1 MSLLLIQQVYN
12 IMQHVICCI
21 STYSFVIVNQSVLKR
36 SHPALGPE
44 AVLVE
49 YSGESTEVPESAEPL
64 EIALDPLIA
73 QSIKQCPNSLEQSI
87 HASHVMISTD
97 EEKGLLVLSPS
108 GKSKPNWRQECEE
121 LVPQYIA
128 EVMKKEKV
136 KLQKEVAEQAKA
148 SVMGL
153 QKENPSLSIAFN
165 NDGTE
170 ITIAGESSCV
180 LKAKETI
187 NSVCLELVTD
197 TISIPLAPEDYDFLE
212 QVKHYEFPASVEC
225 AFDPSNFTV
234 VLKGPAGIVA
244 KLRHTMEEIVG
255 HEDTTVFEDPL
266 LTEFF
271 VTDIGRGKL
280 EKLLQN
286 RQCHTALH
294 FSKFPL
300 SLHFVCD
307 AQEAKTAKAIARQ
320 LRMLVTSQTIPIPD
334 TVVSFISDLEEF
346 AQVCQ
351 DCEQKHGVLV
361 KHVGHEVSAAGFSA
375 DVTCSL
381 AEIKQFLVKMA
392 SPLPPLEIN
401 VGTLVVR
408 SINRSQQGLQKCLQ
422 PFHVSLQ
429 CDAARRVLSFSP
441 SHYLKPDWELG
452 CKKSVSEYIQSN
464 IAEQKVVVPKD
475 AYQEI
480 MSVLYSAEQED
491 GTFVFS
497 YPPNSTALSFAGE
510 PNTVKLTDEKIS
522 QICTSH
528 SFVRDKISLKPE
540 VYEYLI
546 QLKIED
552 LTSKSGVEI
561 EPVPE
566 SQALVLS
573 GVSKSVKAVKDNI
586 QTLTAQV
593 LAAPVEVGEA
603 VVQFL
608 ASEKGRE
615 RLISLLR
622 EKRGDKCAIL
632 ISDSAMKLSILY
644 IPKNKDAA
652 KKASKAIVEST
663 SVLPLNIPD
672 LLLPFLPDMR
682 YEVERLQE
690 EHSAMIS
697 VKDRE
702 IVVAGFKDGVSQ
714 AADAI
719 SSFVKAKEAHF
730 RPFSIPIDGM
740 IAECIK
746 DDQEGL
752 QACVSK
758 LCIKCTLKVEKGK
771 SKAKAALCVSPTIAT
786 PVNWKENCKP
796 LLTSYID
803 KEYVQDR
810 IQIFKEAASD
820 VYPILMSTQ
829 TNSNFIF
836 TMSEDGAYTIVA
848 GRREVV
854 ETFRRKLDDIYNSKQ
869 TSIKFELPKRKYD
882 FFTQVIQPTIES
894 GIMIKCSPEKYSV
907 TVCGSIHDVSDV
919 MKSMENVKFSTVPV
933 IVDAV
938 SVKFISTTGRK
949 SLETSIQKAA
959 VKAAIHINTA
969 VHPPTLELL
978 CHHKYVQK
986 IEQLKE
992 TFPKQIKMCTVSL
1005 PKSVAESAE
1014 ELHEHCQ
1021 QLMKKHAILLI
1032 PKSDVLQICG
1042 FTNIIGEVEKS
1053 IEMFIKKKCTVCRSF
1068 PIQRGMWR
1076 LLGTHM
1082 RQRWAKIET
1091 LCHDR
1096 GVTLQT
1102 PSNDK
1107 DVIQID
1113 FKGDKVEVQ
1122 KVTQA
1127 MNHLVRSINKS
1138 TVPLTRKEIR
1148 QYFNEGEDGFCKVPF
1163 IERNAKVCIEVC
1175 VVGEDMACGIE
1186 EDMNTARQTTKHR
1199 TIKLSKECTA
1209 LVVDMKRIN
1218 LYVGDITEFRADVI
1232 VNAANEELKHIGG
1245 VADAILKKGGQEIQD
1260 VSDRYTRSHGRLRA
1274 GDVWLSPTTGRL
1286 SCLAL
1291 IHAVGP
1297 RWHGNPSGIQQLKK
1311 VCNNCLVTA
1320 REYSSIALPAISSGV
1335 FGCPIDQCAEVMIS
1349 TIVAFCNT
1357 QRSTALDDI
1366 NIVVFKPSDAEHF
1379 VQALYKQL
1387 PRENV
1392 RKRSESSTKPSND
1405 SASYLPPSVTVY
1417 DSESDYLITSE
1428 MYEEPSMPSDD
1439 DELPE
1444 PVSVGSTS
1452 SLSRVLVQQG
1462 SILDV
1467 EVRTLLVLIFITL
1480 SWHI

>member
-12 IMQHVICCI
+12 IMQHVIYCI

-64 EIALDPLIA
+64 EIPLDPLIA

-87 HASHVMISTD
+87 HASHVMLSTD
-97 EEKGLLVLSPS
+97 EEKGLLLFSPS
-108 GKSKPNWRQECEE
+108 GKSKPNWRQECEV

-136 KLQKEVAEQAKA
+136 KVQKEVAEQAKE
-148 SVMGL
+148 SVIQL

-165 NDGTE
+165 SDGTE
-170 ITIAGESSCV
+170 ITIAGETSCV

-187 NSVCLELVTD
+187 NSVCLEQVID
-197 TISIPLAPEDYDFLE
+197 TVSIPLAPEDYAFLE
-212 QVKHYEFPASVEC
+212 QVKHHEFPASVEC

-244 KLRHTMEEIVG
+244 KLKHTMEEIVG
-255 HEDTTVFEDPL
+255 HEDILVVVDHL
-266 LTEFF
+266 VTEYFA
-271 VTDIGRGKL
+271 TNIGRGKL
-280 EKLLQN
+280 EKLLQD

-307 AQEAKTAKAIARQ
+307 AREAKTVKAIAGQ
-320 LRMLVTSQTIPIPD
+320 LCMLVTSQTIPIPD
-334 TVVSFISDLEEF
+334 TIVSFISDFEEF

-361 KHVGHEVSAAGFSA
+361 KHFGREVSAAGFSS

-381 AEIKQFLVKMA
+381 AEITQFLVKMA
-392 SPLPPLEIN
+392 SPLPPLEMN

-408 SINRSQQGLQKCLQ
+408 SINRSQQCLRKCLQ

-429 CDAARRVLSFSP
+429 CDTARGVLLFSP
-441 SHYLKPDWELG
+441 LHYLRPDWELG
-452 CKKSVSEYIQSN
+452 CKKSVSEYIHSN
-464 IAEQKVVVPKD
+464 IAEQKVMVPKD

-480 MSVLYSAEQED
+480 MSVLCSAEQED
-491 GTFVFS
+491 GTFVFH
-497 YPPNSTALSFAGE
+497 YPHNSTSLSFAGE
-510 PNTVKLTDEKIS
+510 PNNVKLTNEKIS
-522 QICTSH
+522 HICTSH

-552 LTSKSGVEI
+552 LISRSGVEI

-566 SQALVLS
+566 SQALILS

-644 IPKNKDAA
+644 IPKNKDAV

-672 LLLPFLPDMR
+672 LLLPFLAKLPDMR

-771 SKAKAALCVSPTIAT
+771 SKAKAALCASPTIAT

-836 TMSEDGAYTIVA
+836 TTSEDGAYTIVA

-869 TSIKFELPKRKYD
+869 TSMKFELPKRKYD

-894 GIMIKCSPEKYSV
+894 GIMIKCLPEKYSV
-907 TVCGSIHDVSDV
+907 TVFGSIHDVSNV
-919 MKSMENVKFSTVPV
+919 MKSMEDVKFSIVPV

-938 SVKFISTTGRK
+938 AVKFISTTGRK

-978 CHHKYVQK
+978 CHHKFVQK

-1076 LLGTHM
+1076 LLNTHM
-1082 RQRWAKIET
+1082 RQRWAKIES
-1091 LCHDR
+1091 LCHDS

-1102 PSNDK
+1102 PSN
-1107 DVIQID
+1107 VIQID

-1148 QYFNEGEDGFCKVPF
+1148 QYFNEGEDGFCKVPY

-1186 EDMNTARQTTKHR
+1186 EDMNTARLKLKTTKHH
-1199 TIKLSKECTA
+1199 TLKLLKECTA
-1209 LVVDMKRIN
+1209 QVVDMKRIN
-1218 LYVGDITEFRADVI
+1218 LYIGDITEFRADVI
-1232 VNAANEELKHIGG
+1232 VNAANEDLKHIGG

-1260 VSDRYTRSHGRLRA
+1260 ESDRYTRKYGKLRA

-1297 RWHGNPSGIQQLKK
+1297 RWHGNPSERQQLKK

-1387 PRENV
+1387 PRESV

-1405 SASYLPPSVTVY
+1405 SASYLPPSV
-1417 DSESDYLITSE
+1417 SESDYLITSE